1 MWDATQLLGIKT
13 KNGVIASLGFGEW
26 AELPPVPVSSA
37 LGRAPFKADVP
48 GRAVP
53 SRPPSKTIGSLRLH
67 FHLPCEIRFEGT
79 LASAMVQ
86 NELKHHLAEMHD
98 RILTDGCRVI
108 TADVQGLQFVDSSAI
123 RLFVD
128 WISRATYKYKI
139 VFLIDPGTTWQR
151 LSFSVL
157 QSMAP
162 DSVEVRE
169 SDRPSAAKNEPT
181 T

>member
-1 MWDATQLLGIKT
+1 M
-13 KNGVIASLGFGEW
+13 
-26 AELPPVPVSSA
+26 
-37 LGRAPFKADVP
+37 P
-48 GRAVP
+48 GRASA
-53 SRPPSKTIGSLRLH
+53 SRPPSKVIGSLRLH

-86 NELKHHLAEMHD
+86 NEFKHHLADMHD
-98 RILTDGCRVI
+98 RIIADGCRVI

-139 VFLIDPGTTWQR
+139 IFLIDPGTTWQR

-169 SDRPSAAKNEPT
+169 GGSVPVSKDEPT

>member
-1 MWDATQLLGIKT
+1 MRWEGRTQRRGY
-13 KNGVIASLGFGEW
+13 EQH
-26 AELPPVPVSSA
+26 LPRLRSSA
-37 LGRAPFKADVP
+37 LGHAPFNADVP
-48 GRAVP
+48 GTAAP

-79 LASAMVQ
+79 LASGVVQ
-86 NELKHHLAEMHD
+86 NELKHHLAEIHD
-98 RILTDGCRVI
+98 RILADGCRVI

-139 VFLIDPGTTWQR
+139 IFRIDPRTTWQR

-169 SDRPSAAKNEPT
+169 TDRDPAKEEPT

>member
-1 MWDATQLLGIKT
+1 
-13 KNGVIASLGFGEW
+13 
-26 AELPPVPVSSA
+26 
-37 LGRAPFKADVP
+37 
-48 GRAVP
+48 
-53 SRPPSKTIGSLRLH
+53 
-67 FHLPCEIRFEGT
+67 
-79 LASAMVQ
+79 MVQ

-98 RILTDGCRVI
+98 RILADGCPVI
-108 TADVQGLQFVDSSAI
+108 TADVQGLLFVDSSAI

-139 VFLIDPGTTWQR
+139 VFLIDPTTTWQR

-169 SDRPSAAKNEPT
+169 TERGPDAKDGSAT
-181 T
+181 

>member
-1 MWDATQLLGIKT
+1 MTEVRHLTTW
-13 KNGVIASLGFGEW
+13 
-26 AELPPVPVSSA
+26 PPLSA
-37 LGRAPFKADVP
+37 LNDPPFNAVVP
-48 GRAVP
+48 GKAGP

-67 FHLPCEIRFEGT
+67 FHLPCAIRFEGS
-79 LASAMVQ
+79 LASAMVR
-86 NELKHHLAEMHD
+86 NELKHHLSDMHD
-98 RILTDGCRVI
+98 RIVADGCPVI
-108 TADVQGLQFVDSSAI
+108 TVDVQMLQFVDSSAI

-169 SDRPSAAKNEPT
+169 MERDSDAKDGST
-181 T
+181 

>member
-1 MWDATQLLGIKT
+1 
-13 KNGVIASLGFGEW
+13 
-26 AELPPVPVSSA
+26 
-37 LGRAPFKADVP
+37 
-48 GRAVP
+48 
-53 SRPPSKTIGSLRLH
+53 
-67 FHLPCEIRFEGT
+67 
-79 LASAMVQ
+79 MVQ
-86 NELKHHLAEMHD
+86 NELKHHLTEMHD
-98 RILTDGCRVI
+98 RIVADGCRVI

-169 SDRPSAAKNEPT
+169 SDRAPVSKTEPT